1 MNNIVYGF
9 HSVSPLIWQSPE
21 TIQIIY
27 VDGKR
32 QDKRTQDLLD
42 AANDKKV
49 AVELVG
55 AAKLDKISATNKH
68 QGVVAVLLETV
79 SKKDISLK
87 SVLKNL
93 ADKPDST
100 LVVLDGITDPH
111 NLGAIIRTCDCFGVD
126 AVIIPK
132 DNSANVNATVA
143 KVSSGAINNVPVIV
157 VNNLACT
164 LEDIKE
170 QGYWIAGTTLSERS
184 VELFDFV
191 PDKRMV
197 WVMGS
202 EGDGIRRLVAENC
215 DYLVS
220 IPMFGNTQSLNVSV
234 ATGVVLSYAKYQGKK
249 CNYK

>member
-27 VDGKR
+27 LDGKR

-42 AANDKKV
+42 AANDKNV
-49 AVELVG
+49 AIELVG
-55 AAKLDKISATNKH
+55 AAKLDKISGTNKH
-68 QGVVAVLLETV
+68 QGVVAILLETV
-79 SKKDISLK
+79 SKKDLNLK
-87 SVLKNL
+87 TILKNL

-170 QGYWIAGTTLSERS
+170 QGYWIAGTTLADRS
-184 VELFDFV
+184 VSLFDFV

-202 EGDGIRRLVAENC
+202 EGEGIRRLVAENC

-234 ATGVVLSYAKYQGKK
+234 ATGVILSYAKYQSKVKK
-249 CNYK
+249 